1 MCHEP
6 SGAAMKPTLGVGKGT
21 VTLADFERADC
32 ILVFGQNP
40 GTNHPRMLGELRAAR
55 KRGARI
61 ASFNPLRERGLE
73 RFADPQ
79 NALEMATLG
88 DSPISSHY
96 FQLKVGGDF
105 ALLKGMCKRVVEL
118 GALDRAFIA
127 EHTTG
132 FDAFAADLQAQPW
145 EPLVEAS
152 GLTRAQIEQ
161 AADLYATSERVIACW
176 GMGITQHR
184 HSVATIQMIVNLLLL
199 RGNLGRPGA
208 GACPVRGHSNV
219 QGDRTMGIYEKP
231 PAAFLDRLG
240 EVFGFEPPRAPGVD
254 TIGAIEAML
263 NGTAKVFI
271 AMGGNFAAATPDTA
285 ATWRALRQCGLTVH
299 ITTKF
304 NRSHVVHGRQALV
317 LPVLG
322 RTEIDVQAAGPQ
334 GVTVED
340 SMSMVHLSAG
350 MNAPASEH
358 LLSEPMLVARMAAA
372 ALPRSR
378 TPWLALAGDYA
389 AIRDKIAAVLPD
401 FAGFNEKIKTPGGF
415 RLRNTASERQ
425 WATASGKAQFST
437 HALPT
442 DLAVDRVAE
451 RHRDV
456 RVFTL
461 TTLRSHDQYNTTI
474 YGHDDRY
481 RGVHGHRRVVFINA
495 DDLRDL
501 GMQAGDW
508 VDITSLYVGEAGGAE
523 GGEVQQRRAERFLL
537 VAYDIPRGCLASY
550 YPETNPLVPL
560 QSFSI
565 GARTPTSKSIPVTLS
580 RHG

>member
-1 MCHEP
+1 
-6 SGAAMKPTLGVGKGT
+6 
-21 VTLADFERADC
+21 
-32 ILVFGQNP
+32 
-40 GTNHPRMLGELRAAR
+40 
-55 KRGARI
+55 
-61 ASFNPLRERGLE
+61 
-73 RFADPQ
+73 
-79 NALEMATLG
+79 
-88 DSPISSHY
+88 
-96 FQLKVGGDF
+96 
-105 ALLKGMCKRVVEL
+105 
-118 GALDRAFIA
+118 
-127 EHTTG
+127 
-132 FDAFAADLQAQPW
+132 
-145 EPLVEAS
+145 
-152 GLTRAQIEQ
+152 
-161 AADLYATSERVIACW
+161 
-176 GMGITQHR
+176 
-184 HSVATIQMIVNLLLL
+184 
-199 RGNLGRPGA
+199 
-208 GACPVRGHSNV
+208 
-219 QGDRTMGIYEKP
+219 MGIYEKP

-358 LLSEPMLVARMAAA
+358 LLSEPLLVARMAAA
-372 ALPRSR
+372 TLPRSR

-508 VDITSLYVGEAGGAE
+508 VDITSLYVGEAGGEE